1 MAEAVRPA
9 ISAEQVIAPMAATS
23 FGEVLDELGEFAA
36 GRAGAADPERVA
48 REISNLGAE
57 DVVPLGGGAFLLHHR
72 SDAVDGTIVALGVS
86 EKPLRV
92 PVETAEDSRG
102 RIFALVVASPEA
114 GSAYLEEVAT
124 LAHLLRAEGVAE
136 AILAAGDPGGIASLP
151 AVREAP
157 RVQKLSVVDIM
168 DPAAQRV
175 YPDMDVIEAARVM
188 ARSRYSGLPVVN
200 KRDEIVGMISEKDL
214 IRVFLPG
221 YMRVFEGG
229 EEGERATAG
238 RTVKEVMSKAVLCL
252 PTEASI
258 SEAASIIVNKNVDP
272 LPLTRDGKWVGM
284 LSRRSLIRKLLQ
296 F

>member
-1 MAEAVRPA
+1 MAETRPA
-9 ISAEQVIAPMAATS
+9 LVAEQVVAPMRATS
-23 FGEVLDELGEFAA
+23 FAEVLDELAAFAA
-36 GRAGAADPERVA
+36 GRPGAIEPDRLA
-48 REISNLGAE
+48 REVSNLGAE

-72 SDAVDGTIVALGVS
+72 SDAVAGTVVALGVA

-102 RIFALVVASPEA
+102 RIFALVVAARDA
-114 GSAYLEEVAT
+114 GSAYLEDVAT
-124 LAHLLRAEGVAE
+124 LAHLLRAEGVTD
-136 AILAAGDPGGIASLP
+136 AILAAESPPAIAALA

-168 DPAAQRV
+168 EPAAQRV
-175 YPDMDVIEAARVM
+175 YPDMDVVEAARVM
-188 ARSRYSGLPVVN
+188 ARGRYSGLPVVN
-200 KRDEIVGMISEKDL
+200 KSDEIVGMISEKDL

-229 EEGERATAG
+229 EEGERTASG
-238 RTVKEVMSKAVLCL
+238 RSVRDVMSKAVLCL

-272 LPLTRDGKWVGM
+272 LPLTKDGKWVGM
-284 LSRRSLIRKLLQ
+284 ISRRSLIRKLLQ